1 MTAASNRALVR
12 QLTVAAALGLAP
24 AVWFAHLLLSYLL
37 VPVACEW
44 GTTLPLHATTAAAAV
59 VAFGGSAM
67 AVGARQVEEGS
78 EGRDAIAFLLRAGTI
93 TSLVF
98 GTIILLAGAANVLVD
113 PC

>member
-1 MTAASNRALVR
+1 MTAATNSALVR
-12 QLTVAAALGLAP
+12 RLTVAAALGLAP

-44 GTTLPLHATTAAAAV
+44 GSTLPLHAATVAAAAL
-59 VAFGGSAM
+59 AFGGSAI
-67 AVGARQVEEGS
+67 AVRARQGEEGS
-78 EGRDAIAFLLRAGTI
+78 ARQGATVFLLRAGTI